1 MERTPVQLA
10 LLETPP
16 AVDPAREVERKRR
29 AASMTARACNA
40 LLAELDRVAQ
50 LDRAQHLA
58 NLFEA
63 AERAHAARE
72 AELANQARRRRAKAA
87 AR

>member
-1 MERTPVQLA
+1 MERTPVQLP

-16 AVDPAREVERKRR
+16 TVDPVREVEKKRR
-29 AASMTARACNA
+29 AATMTARHCNA

-63 AERAHAARE
+63 AERAHATRE
-72 AELANQARRRRAKAA
+72 AELAKRDRRRPKVA